1 MTYLIVILNFAIIA
15 TISMAIYRFG
25 QAVKAVIQ
33 AEYANAVIEFI
44 SMAGYLVISLLL
56 YNLGRGLF

>member
-1 MTYLIVILNFAIIA
+1 
-15 TISMAIYRFG
+15 MAIYRFG